1 MEAMQQ
7 EQAHD
12 VAPIMV
18 GEPMSANVNRSAV
31 LADADELLASIGGQA
46 QVLRVDSTTRFW
58 VWFHPHTIPTG
69 LRFVRVSRNTRV
81 CLILRNRPMDYER
94 ADCFIED

>member
-1 MEAMQQ
+1 MMLPPLWWAN
-7 EQAHD
+7 
-12 VAPIMV
+12 PL
-18 GEPMSANVNRSAV
+18 SANVNQSAV
-31 LADADELLASIGGQA
+31 PADADELLASIGGQA